1 MSSPPLCTL
10 AESLSVGGH
19 LHCFHVLVIV
29 NKAAVDVGLSV
40 SFQISVFFFSE
51 YVPRSGI
58 AGSYGSSI
66 FSFLRNLHTVFH
78 IVIIL
83 DLSVHYV
90 Q

>member
-1 MSSPPLCTL
+1 M
-10 AESLSVGGH
+10 
-19 LHCFHVLVIV
+19 
-29 NKAAVDVGLSV
+29 NVGLSV
-40 SFQISVFFFSE
+40 SFQISVLFFPE

-66 FSFLRNLHTVFH
+66 FSFLRNLHIVFH

>member
-1 MSSPPLCTL
+1 MSISQIFIHSS
-10 AESLSVGGH
+10 ADGH
-19 LHCFHVLVIV
+19 LHCFHVLVTV
-29 NKAAVDVGLSV
+29 NKAAVNVGLSV

-78 IVIIL
+78 IIIIL
-83 DLSVHYV
+83 DLSMHYV